1 MTRSDTRPA
10 TIVVIEDE
18 APIASAVAARLR
30 SEGYR
35 AEVALDGPGGVEL
48 CARLDPDLVVL
59 DLMLP
64 GIDGIEVCRRIQKDR
79 PVPVL
84 MLTAK
89 DSETDKVVGLRVGAD
104 DYVTKPFSAREL
116 VARVGAVLR
125 RIEHE
130 RRTEA
135 PSGTIEVGDLTIER
149 ETRRVYVGGDE
160 VHLTPTEFDLLLV
173 LASRPDG
180 VFTRP
185 QLLGEVWGYPEGTGA
200 RTVDSHVRALRR
212 KLGDTTVRTVHGV
225 GYAIAAEEDTD
236 EHRDADGSG

>member
-1 MTRSDTRPA
+1 MTRPA

-64 GIDGIEVCRRIQKDR
+64 GIDGIEVCRRIQNRR

-89 DSETDKVVGLRVGAD
+89 DSETDKVVGLGVGAD

-116 VARVGAVLR
+116 VARVGAILR
-125 RIEHE
+125 RVEHA
-130 RRTEA
+130 RRGDAES
-135 PSGTIEVGDLTIER
+135 PTIEVGELSIDR
-149 ETRRVYVGGDE
+149 DTRRVHVGERE
-160 VHLTPTEFDLLLV
+160 VHLTRTEFDLLQM
-173 LASRPDG
+173 LASQPDR
-180 VFTRP
+180 VFTRHE
-185 QLLGEVWGYPEGTGA
+185 LLGEVWGYPEGTGA

-212 KLGDTTVRTVHGV
+212 KLGADTVRTVHGV
-225 GYAIAAEEDTD
+225 GYAIAGDTD
-236 EHRDADGSG
+236 TSGDE